1 MADPRESW
9 PVGVRLPP
17 EQVDPDRTWQVAV
30 FVYKVL
36 AVSLAAGLQ
45 YPFTDWLLS
54 PMIAALAMNLS
65 VASVI
70 ANALRLRGASLR

>member
-1 MADPRESW
+1 M
-9 PVGVRLPP
+9 
-17 EQVDPDRTWQVAV
+17 
-30 FVYKVL
+30 FVYNVL

-54 PMIAALAMNLS
+54 PMIAALAMNLR